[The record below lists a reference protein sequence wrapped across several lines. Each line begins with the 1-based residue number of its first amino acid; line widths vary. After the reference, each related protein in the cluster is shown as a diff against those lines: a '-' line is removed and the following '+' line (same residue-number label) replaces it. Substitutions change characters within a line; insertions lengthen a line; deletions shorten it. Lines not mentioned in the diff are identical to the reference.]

1 MVTGSSGGPET
12 ARRSGPRCLS
22 SAPLL
27 RLLLLLSSSLTP
39 RENPFVV
46 PMPSSPSTID
56 KPAIEAIA
64 EPVCRAHGVELV
76 DVQWATDRGGAVL
89 RVLIDRERPDVAPGE
104 PGSGVSV
111 EDCQHVSRD
120 LSVALDVHDRIVPS
134 GRYRLEV
141 SSPGLDRPLVKR
153 RDFERFAGRE
163 VRVQTRA
170 PIAGAGER
178 KKVQGVLKGLVE
190 GELVQIEEGAQR
202 WEIRFDDILKANVVY
217 RF

>member
-1 MVTGSSGGPET
+1 
-12 ARRSGPRCLS
+12 
-22 SAPLL
+22 
-27 RLLLLLSSSLTP
+27 
-39 RENPFVV
+39 
-46 PMPSSPSTID
+46 MPSSPSTID